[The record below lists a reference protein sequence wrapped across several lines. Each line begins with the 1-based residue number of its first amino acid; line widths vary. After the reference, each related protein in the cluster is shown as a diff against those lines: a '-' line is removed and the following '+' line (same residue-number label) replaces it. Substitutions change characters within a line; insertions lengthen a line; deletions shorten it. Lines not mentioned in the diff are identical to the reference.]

1 MISQSSEKKGIVFN
15 NSEAQLALRLEGNKS
30 GTPSGTVCKK
40 NFEWIKDKIEK
51 KNLSRKSKRLHVQYR
66 ERGKF

>member
-30 GTPSGTVCKK
+30 GTPSGTICKN
-40 NFEWIKDKIEK
+40 NFECINDKNIFK
-51 KNLSRKSKRLHVQYR
+51 KLSRKSKRLHVQYGD
-66 ERGKF
+66 RGKF